1 MWSQIQASRNFALIP
16 TIEMERLPQSII
28 LFIFSYLPYKYVRKT
43 VSLVCKT
50 WFHLA
55 CDRSLV
61 RYAREE
67 DFLEVKARDKS
78 SETVE
83 SFLEIVEW
91 RPNLFHSIDLSGSKT
106 TWEEFA
112 KIVRNCGGLVV
123 LNMAKME
130 GEVSDYPLIRAGNI
144 VELNLSQTTIDDCF
158 LVNISEN
165 LPKLGILNVS
175 SCENLTANGIKRAS
189 FPSLRFLGI
198 ANGKVG
204 VESII
209 YCISHHE
216 IFAMCV
222 EGTLSKDEIAH
233 LVDVFPDVS
242 ELGIPS
248 LCGLPQGVVSPEALS
263 PLCFYCRSSSSAT
276 VLTVKQCMDGSWME
290 L

>member
-1 MWSQIQASRNFALIP
+1 M
-16 TIEMERLPQSII
+16 
-28 LFIFSYLPYKYVRKT
+28 
-43 VSLVCKT
+43 
-50 WFHLA
+50 
-55 CDRSLV
+55 
-61 RYAREE
+61 
-67 DFLEVKARDKS
+67 
-78 SETVE
+78 E

-91 RPNLFHSIDLSGSKT
+91 RPHLFHSIDLCGSKT
-106 TWEEFA
+106 KWEEFG
-112 KIVRNCGGLVV
+112 KIVRNCGGLFV

-130 GEVSDYPLIRAGNI
+130 GEVCDYPSIRAGNI
-144 VELNLSQTTIDDCF
+144 VELNLNQTKIDDHF
-158 LVNISEN
+158 LVYISEN

-198 ANGKVG
+198 ANCKVG

-222 EGTLSKDEIAH
+222 ERTLSKEETAH
-233 LVDVFPDVS
+233 LVDVFPDIA

-248 LCGLPQGVVSPEALS
+248 LCGLPQGIVSPKALS
-263 PLCFYCRSSSSAT
+263 PLCFYCRSSSLAT
-276 VLTVKQCMDGSWME
+276 VLTVKQSMDGSWME